1 MAGAKSCYPEFV
13 PRILNVFPCLHFKQ
27 SLEWMS
33 SSILNGRMVRSCLLD
48 GTCSKALVKQTQIRG
63 VGNMLYVAC
72 VVLQMEMVVKK
83 YLLTRGDPLR
93 KRCWN
98 LCAQVYS
105 GSGSRSTIVMVV
117 FCRGGG
123 GLVGLF
129 LEKVLGWGW
138 KPAAEHRQTG
148 YYWNPSRCGYCNSP
162 PNWILG
168 LKQKTKNDIFIQL
181 HCCKPFCCKRTP
193 QPNPGSVV
201 FGVTP
206 AEGLTHI
213 YSCWG
218 SDLQ

>member
-1 MAGAKSCYPEFV
+1 MPPFQAELGMKVFQHPKWQDGEKLFAGWDLLQSSCETDP
-13 PRILNVFPCLHFKQ
+13 
-27 SLEWMS
+27 
-33 SSILNGRMVRSCLLD
+33 D
-48 GTCSKALVKQTQIRG
+48 DRG

-72 VVLQMEMVVKK
+72 IVLQMEMVVKK

-93 KRCWN
+93 KHCWN
-98 LCAQVYS
+98 LCAQVYG

-129 LEKVLGWGW
+129 LEKKVLGWGW
-138 KPAAEHRQTG
+138 EPAAEHKQTG
-148 YYWNPSRCGYCNSP
+148 QYWNPSRCGYCNSP